1 MAACTASGRL
11 RGQQASGV
19 AYVLSGSEADTAER
33 LITRKYR
40 SDLMIIRPLWFVQ
53 SALHLG
59 RQRST
64 PVILAI
70 TPP

>member
-1 MAACTASGRL
+1 M
-11 RGQQASGV
+11 
-19 AYVLSGSEADTAER
+19 
-33 LITRKYR
+33 RKYR
-40 SDLMIIRPLWFVQ
+40 SDLVIIRPLWFVQ

-70 TPP
+70 TPH